1 MRSSKVKKP
10 GWYRWVS
17 KLGGEPEIV
26 QIVDRGGDL
35 FVYASRG
42 EAQTKW
48 LSTHT
53 GDFIGPID
61 LNARLPLLG
70 KEAEIRKD
78 FETMTAHAEDSA
90 LEAAER
96 VATQWAEGVI
106 NRAEFRAGM
115 REAFGLTP
123 SGPGTLLIGSNCGV
137 PSDG

>member
-1 MRSSKVKKP
+1 MNGSEVKEP
-10 GWYRWVS
+10 GWYRWAW
-17 KLGGEPEIV
+17 LNHAEIV
-26 QIVDRGGDL
+26 RVTNGSGVGQMYSCGDPGVRL
-35 FVYASRG
+35 VAAQVG
-42 EAQTKW
+42 EFA
-48 LSTHT
+48 
-53 GDFIGPID
+53 GPID
-61 LNARLPLLG
+61 LNAPLPPLG

-78 FETMTAHAEDSA
+78 FETRAAHAENSA

-106 NRAEFRAGM
+106 NQAEFRAGM